1 MLNPV
6 INTSPS
12 SAQCSDPGARSTNSA
27 TDGSTAD
34 TFGTVLARQI
44 GEKSAANAASGNTPA
59 SKATQ
64 NKARNQSTD
73 SATQDTVITP
83 DAASLAL
90 AAFSTKDIKLTLSK
104 SKTDDTS
111 TQTTQDPTTPS
122 PVSMVVIGNPE
133 IRVSTGVGN
142 NIDTNISN
150 TNISAGS
157 VLTPHTGI
165 DLKPGVE
172 FKSRAD
178 LKTGAEFKTGA
189 DLKTVVASKTVFSPK
204 VDASASDPKI
214 ATGTT
219 DNIKPVQTAID
230 PANHSLAAPS
240 AAIKSASET
249 QAKLAADQITPAIA
263 PSVIT
268 APALPATTHSIA
280 SPLGSNAWSSEF
292 SQKIS
297 WLSNQQSQV
306 AELHLNPP
314 DLGPMHVVI
323 SVTDNQATALFT
335 SPHSEVRNA
344 IENALPKL
352 RESLADNGIMLGNAT
367 VSDQTP
373 RDSGAGNFTRQ
384 HAHNRMEISSATEP
398 APISTPLIAT
408 SRHTGMLDTFA

>member
-12 SAQCSDPGARSTNSA
+12 SAQRSDPVANSTNSA

-44 GEKSAANAASGNTPA
+44 GEKSAANAASKNTPA

-64 NKARNQSTD
+64 NQAHDQSTD
-73 SATQDTVITP
+73 SATQDTAITP

-90 AAFSTKDIKLTLSK
+90 AAFSTKDIKLTLAK

-111 TQTTQDPTTPS
+111 TKTTQDPTTPS
-122 PVSMVVIGNPE
+122 PASMVVIGNPE
-133 IRVSTGVGN
+133 IRVSTGVGSS
-142 NIDTNISN
+142 IDSN
-150 TNISAGS
+150 TSAGS
-157 VLTPHTGI
+157 VLTSRI

-172 FKSRAD
+172 FKSGVD
-178 LKTGAEFKTGA
+178 P
-189 DLKTVVASKTVFSPK
+189 KTVVAPKTGFSPK
-204 VDASASDPKI
+204 VDASATIQASASDPKI
-214 ATGTT
+214 ATATA

-230 PANHSLAAPS
+230 PANHGLAAPI
-240 AAIKSASET
+240 AAIKSAAEA
-249 QAKLAADQITPAIA
+249 QAKLAADQIAPAIA
-263 PSVIT
+263 PSAIT

-373 RDSGAGNFTRQ
+373 RDSGAGNFTQQR
-384 HAHNRMEISSATEP
+384 AHNRMEISSAIEP

>member
-12 SAQCSDPGARSTNSA
+12 SAQRSDPSANSTNSA

-44 GEKSAANAASGNTPA
+44 GEKSAANAASKNTPT
-59 SKATQ
+59 SKASQ
-64 NKARNQSTD
+64 NQTRNQRTD

-83 DAASLAL
+83 DVASLAL
-90 AAFSTKDIKLTLSK
+90 AAFSTKDIKLTLAK

-111 TQTTQDPTTPS
+111 TKTTQDPTTPS
-122 PVSMVVIGNPE
+122 PASMIVIGNPE

-142 NIDTNISN
+142 SIDSNIS
-150 TNISAGS
+150 TDS
-157 VLTPHTGI
+157 VLTPHTGV
-165 DLKPGVE
+165 DP
-172 FKSRAD
+172 
-178 LKTGAEFKTGA
+178 KTLVAP
-189 DLKTVVASKTVFSPK
+189 KTVLSPIVDASATIQ
-204 VDASASDPKI
+204 ASASDPKI
-214 ATGTT
+214 ATGTA
-219 DNIKPVQTAID
+219 DNIKPVQRAID
-230 PANHSLAAPS
+230 PANHGLAAPI
-240 AAIKSASET
+240 AAIKSASEA

-263 PSVIT
+263 PSAIT

-373 RDSGAGNFTRQ
+373 RDSGAGNFTQQRP
-384 HAHNRMEISSATEP
+384 HNRMEISSATEP